1 MKQSTT
7 LLAIRRLYV
16 FSTILVTLERMKVR
30 MITICNLRMMQ
41 FIDLIANP
49 RKWSSKKSGNYFL
62 TWQEKLGISVPD
74 SHSKHLMRKCQ
85 NNMFQE
91 LQFVSYQHK
100 KVLVYTISLEMQN
113 VIIENFE
120 LNFLLK
126 LTSSKSDNEDSV
138 FQVAKLLKGTIK
150 NQQPQMSWPPT
161 KDLKADKISSYIPH
175 LLDILFTVLISGHS
189 S

>member
-1 MKQSTT
+1 
-7 LLAIRRLYV
+7 
-16 FSTILVTLERMKVR
+16 
-30 MITICNLRMMQ
+30 
-41 FIDLIANP
+41 
-49 RKWSSKKSGNYFL
+49 
-62 TWQEKLGISVPD
+62 
-74 SHSKHLMRKCQ
+74 
-85 NNMFQE
+85 MFQE

-120 LNFLLK
+120 LNFVLK
-126 LTSSKSDNEDSV
+126 LTSSKSDNEDSL

-161 KDLKADKISSYIPH
+161 KDLKADKISSYITH

>member
-1 MKQSTT
+1 
-7 LLAIRRLYV
+7 
-16 FSTILVTLERMKVR
+16 
-30 MITICNLRMMQ
+30 
-41 FIDLIANP
+41 
-49 RKWSSKKSGNYFL
+49 
-62 TWQEKLGISVPD
+62 
-74 SHSKHLMRKCQ
+74 
-85 NNMFQE
+85 MFQE

-120 LNFLLK
+120 LNFVLK
-126 LTSSKSDNEDSV
+126 STSSKSDNEDSL

-150 NQQPQMSWPPT
+150 NQ
-161 KDLKADKISSYIPH
+161 KDLKADKIRSYIPH